1 TPARA
6 PELSIADNPLNTG
19 GAIETRKIAVLI
31 ADGVDEEQVAAVKA
45 AVKAAGART
54 ELVAATL
61 APVTTADGKTELRP
75 DKSLLT
81 ASSLVYDAVFV
92 PGGSRAAAALRAEGK
107 ALHFINEAYVHG
119 KAIGAAS
126 EGLDL
131 LLACDLSGQG
141 APPQQPEAALS
152 LLPGVVAVRSP
163 KRFKKDVAERFVAA
177 VAAGRHFDRQQKRRV
192 PA

>member
-45 AVKAAGART
+45 AVKAAEART

-61 APVTTADGKTELRP
+61 TPVTAADGKTELRP
-75 DKSLLT
+75 DKSFLT

-92 PGGSRAAAALRAEGK
+92 PAGAAALRAEGK
-107 ALHFINEAYVHG
+107 ALHFINEAYVHC
-119 KAIGAAS
+119 KAIGAAG

-131 LLACDLSGQG
+131 LLACELCDPNTS
-141 APPQQPEAALS
+141 PQQLEAAL
-152 LLPGVVAVRSP
+152 AR
-163 KRFKKDVAERFVAA
+163 
-177 VAAGRHFDRQQKRRV
+177 
-192 PA
+192 